1 MADLRADT
9 DALAD
14 TDVHLGQ
21 MRVQRSQAV
30 TVSDRDEEA
39 EASRVPAGIGDATS
53 RRCQHGGAHSLGE
66 VDSGVETRIAG
77 AEEP

>member
-39 EASRVPAGIGDATS
+39 EASRVPAGVGDATWG
-53 RRCQHGGAHSLGE
+53 RCQHGRAHSLGE
-66 VDSGVETRIAG
+66 VDSGVKTCIAG